1 MKRRERPAKRL
12 GLPNLGP
19 VSERWLLGIGIE
31 SLDDLRALGAVEA
44 YGRIRAR
51 EGRAATLNLL
61 FALHATLAGKRWS
74 EVTAEEKERLREAA
88 TG

>member
-1 MKRRERPAKRL
+1 MKRSSNPTKRL

-19 VSERWLLGIGIE
+19 VSERWLLGIGVR

-44 YGRIRAR
+44 YQRIRVR

-61 FALHATLAGKRWS
+61 YALHATLEGKRWT
-74 EVTAEEKERLREAA
+74 EVTAAEKARLKRALH
-88 TG
+88 